1 MRVELTPEQRQHQ
14 AEFRAF
20 VDEEIIPYADRFD
33 RQESIPPSLIAAL
46 AQRGYLGANV
56 PEELGGLNLDMIT
69 CGVLS
74 EEIGRGC
81 SSVRSLLTVHGMVA
95 GTIAKWGTKE
105 QKQYWLPR
113 LADGTTVAGF
123 ALTEPNAGSDAKS
136 ITSTAVECGNSYVLE
151 GEKKWITFGQR
162 ADLFLIFARCE
173 AGPTAFLL
181 ERNTPGLSVEPIND
195 LLGVRASMTATLR
208 LNGCRIPK
216 ENLVGKV
223 GVGISYLAAA
233 ALDYGRYSV
242 ACGCVGIAQ
251 ACLDASLKYTS
262 ERKQFGACLKDYQ
275 LIQRML
281 TDMITN
287 VKAARLLTY
296 HAGYLKDTGD
306 PRAIMETSVAKY
318 FASTTANK
326 AAHDAVQIHGAN
338 GCSRDYPVERYMRD
352 AKIMEIIEGSTQ
364 LQQISIARYAY
375 GFQ

>member
-1 MRVELTPEQRQHQ
+1 MRVELTRQQREHQ

-20 VDEEIIPYADRFD
+20 VDEEIIPHADRFD
-33 RQESIPPSLIAAL
+33 RQESIPPDLIAAL
-46 AQRGYLGANV
+46 AQRGYLGVNV

-105 QKQYWLPR
+105 QKRYWLPR
-113 LADGTTVAGF
+113 LAEGTTVAGF

-136 ITSTAVECGNSYVLE
+136 ISTTAIECGDSYVLE

-162 ADLFLIFARCE
+162 ANLFLIFARCE

-181 ERNTPGLSVEPIND
+181 EHNTPGLSVEPIND
-195 LLGVRASMTATLR
+195 MLGIRASMTAALR

-216 ENLVGKV
+216 ENLLGKV

-262 ERKQFGACLKDYQ
+262 ERKQFGACLKDHQ

-296 HAGYLKDTGD
+296 HAGYLKDAGD
-306 PRAIMETSVAKY
+306 PRSIMETSVAKY

-364 LQQISIARYAY
+364 LQQIAIASYAY
-375 GFQ
+375 GF

>member
-1 MRVELTPEQRQHQ
+1 MRLELTHEQKEHQ
-14 AEFRAF
+14 VEFRAF
-20 VDEEIIPYADRFD
+20 VEQEIVPHADCFD
-33 RQESIPPSLIAAL
+33 RQETIPPTLVAKL
-46 AQRGYLGANV
+46 AQRGYLGANI
-56 PEELGGLNLDMIT
+56 PEAFGGLNLDMIT

-105 QKQYWLPR
+105 QKEYWLPR

-123 ALTEPNAGSDAKS
+123 ALTEPNAGSDAQS
-136 ITSTAVECGNSYVLE
+136 ITTSAVQRGDSYVLE
-151 GEKKWITFGQR
+151 GEKKWITCGQC

-173 AGPTAFLL
+173 GGPTAFLL
-181 ERNTPGLSVEPIND
+181 ERNTPGLSVEPIKD
-195 LLGVRASMTATLR
+195 MLGIRASMTATLR
-208 LNGCRIPK
+208 LNRCRIPK
-216 ENLVGKV
+216 EGVVGKI

-251 ACLDASLKYTS
+251 ACLDACLKYTS

-281 TDMITN
+281 TDMIAN

-296 HAGYLKDTGD
+296 NAGYLKDAGD

-318 FASTTANK
+318 FASTTANR
-326 AAHDAVQIHGAN
+326 AANDAVQIHGAN

-364 LQQISIARYAY
+364 LQQISIAKYAY
-375 GFQ
+375 GF